1 MSFVHFAAV
10 GLTRNA
16 IEEVPVQ
23 EAAKG
28 SVVIQPV
35 ELSQVEA
42 EEVPG
47 ASAPAQ
53 TELTKPVF
61 PVEKVI
67 CPGTE
72 EYDNLM
78 RQITMESEENNL
90 GVQVDIPALGP
101 SLLPDEVPMP
111 ERKPIKLVLEVDE
124 RKANAGFQNIM
135 NAGRFWKA
143 SQMIGTRKGRE
154 SVGRSRLQNQN
165 QNPKTSFCMKN
176 KFVGLPPGVAHSE
189 RTNLTRAI

>member
-1 MSFVHFAAV
+1 MSFVQFAAV
-10 GLTRNA
+10 GLTRNE

-35 ELSQVEA
+35 EVNQVEA

-47 ASAPAQ
+47 ASGPVQ

-61 PVEKVI
+61 PVEKVV

-78 RQITMESEENNL
+78 RRITMESEENNL

-111 ERKPIKLVLEVDE
+111 EKKPVKLVIEVDE

-135 NAGRFWKA
+135 NAARFWKA
-143 SQMIGTRKGRE
+143 SQMIGTRKGRDQE
-154 SVGRSRLQNQN
+154 SRNQI
-165 QNPKTSFCMKN
+165 PTKRTFCMNN
-176 KFVGLPPGVAHSE
+176 KSDSCRQVSLNHKGQ
-189 RTNLTRAI
+189 I